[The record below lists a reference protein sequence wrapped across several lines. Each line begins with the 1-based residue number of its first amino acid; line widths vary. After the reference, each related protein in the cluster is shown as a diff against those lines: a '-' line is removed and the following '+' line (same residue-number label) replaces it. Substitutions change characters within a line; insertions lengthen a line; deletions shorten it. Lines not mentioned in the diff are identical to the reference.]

1 MLKKRIILVVIS
13 AVLIWLLFLLPK
25 VVVNNEE
32 GTLASDSTSPS
43 TTIHQEVPQSL
54 QKQIGQLRASLS
66 DDIEKEKSAIFA
78 DSLADLYAK
87 AAKFDSAG
95 WFSEEAASFFNTT
108 ESKIKAGDNYYQ
120 AFTFATDPTKQNQ
133 LAEKAR
139 GFYNT
144 VLEENPRNLDVKTK
158 LAMTHISSSNP
169 MTGILMLR
177 EVLAADPKNELAL
190 YNLGILSIQS
200 GQYDKAIERF
210 KELIGVNPNHT
221 QGQLF
226 LGVAYMQTGDRDH
239 AREQFEKVKK
249 MDLDPAVQAAA
260 DSYLTDLK

>member
-32 GTLASDSTSPS
+32 GTLASDSTSQP
-43 TTIHQEVPQSL
+43 TIHQEVPPSL

-66 DDIEKEKSAIFA
+66 PDIEKEKSAIFA
-78 DSLADLYAK
+78 DSLADLYSK

-95 WFSEEAASFFNTT
+95 WFSEEAATFFNTT

-120 AFTFATDPTKQNQ
+120 AFTFATDPAKQNQ
-133 LAEKAR
+133 FAEKAR
-139 GFYNT
+139 GFFKA
-144 VLEENPRNLDVKTK
+144 VLEENPQNLNVKTK

-177 EVLAADPKNELAL
+177 EVLATDPKNELAL

-210 KELIGVNPNHT
+210 KELIAVNPNHT

-226 LGVAYMQTGDRDH
+226 LGVAYMQAGDRDH

>member
-1 MLKKRIILVVIS
+1 MLKNRIILVLIS
-13 AVLIWLLFLLPK
+13 GVLIWLLFMLPK

-32 GTLASDSTSPS
+32 GTLASDSASES
-43 TTIHQEVPQSL
+43 ASMHQEVPQTVR
-54 QKQIGQLRASLS
+54 KQIGQLRASLS
-66 DDIEKEKSAIFA
+66 EDIEKEKSAIFA
-78 DSLADLYAK
+78 DSLADLYVK

-95 WFSEEAASFFNTT
+95 WFSEEAALFFNTT

-133 LAEKAR
+133 LAEKAP
-139 GFYNT
+139 GFFKE
-144 VLEENPRNLDVKTK
+144 VLEEDPQNLNVKTK

-177 EVLAADPKNELAL
+177 EVLAEDPKNELAL

-210 KELIGVNPNHT
+210 KELIAVNPAHT

-226 LGVAYMQTGDRDH
+226 LGVAYMQAGDRDH
-239 AREQFEKVKK
+239 AKEQFEKVKK
-249 MDLDPAVQAAA
+249 MDSDPAVQAAV

>member
-1 MLKKRIILVVIS
+1 
-13 AVLIWLLFLLPK
+13 
-25 VVVNNEE
+25 
-32 GTLASDSTSPS
+32 
-43 TTIHQEVPQSL
+43 
-54 QKQIGQLRASLS
+54 
-66 DDIEKEKSAIFA
+66 KSAIFA

-190 YNLGILSIQS
+190 YNLGILS
-200 GQYDKAIERF
+200 
-210 KELIGVNPNHT
+210 
-221 QGQLF
+221 
-226 LGVAYMQTGDRDH
+226 
-239 AREQFEKVKK
+239 
-249 MDLDPAVQAAA
+249 
-260 DSYLTDLK
+260 

>member
-1 MLKKRIILVVIS
+1 MLKTRILLIVVS
-13 AVLIWLLFLLPK
+13 GVLIWLLFLLPK

-32 GTLASDSTSPS
+32 GSLASDSASQATEV
-43 TTIHQEVPQSL
+43 HQEVPLSL
-54 QKQIGQLRASLS
+54 QVQIGELRASLS
-66 DDIEKEKSAIFA
+66 GGIEKEKSAIFA
-78 DSLADLYAK
+78 DSLADLYQK
-87 AAKFDSAG
+87 AGKFDSAG
-95 WFSEEAASFFNTT
+95 WFSEEASSFFNTI

-133 LAEKAR
+133 LAQKAR
-139 GFYNT
+139 DFFME
-144 VLEENPRNLDVKTK
+144 VLEEEPGNLEVKTK

-177 EVLAADPKNELAL
+177 EVLAEDPKNELAL

-200 GQYDKAIERF
+200 GQFDKAIERF
-210 KELIGVNPNHT
+210 KELIAVNPSHT

-226 LGVAYMQTGDRDH
+226 LGVAYMRAGDRDH
-239 AREQFEKVKK
+239 AKEQFEKVKK
-249 MDLDPAVQAAA
+249 MDSDPAVQAAV

>member
-1 MLKKRIILVVIS
+1 MLKTRILLVAIS
-13 AVLIWLLFLLPK
+13 GIIIWLLFLLPK
-25 VVVNNEE
+25 VVVNNEDE
-32 GTLASDSTSPS
+32 TLASDSTSQA
-43 TTIHQEVPQSL
+43 TVVHEEVPEAV

-66 DDIEKEKSAIFA
+66 EGIEKEKSAIFA
-78 DSLADLYAK
+78 DSLADLYLK
-87 AAKFDSAG
+87 AGKFDSAG
-95 WFSEEAASFFNTT
+95 WFSEKAATFFNTT

-120 AFTFATDPTKQNQ
+120 AFTFATDPDKQNQ

-139 GFYNT
+139 GFFNQ
-144 VLEENPRNLDVKTK
+144 VLKENPQNLDVKTK

-177 EVLAADPKNELAL
+177 EVIATDPNNELAL

-200 GQYDKAIERF
+200 GQYDKAIDRF
-210 KELIGVNPNHT
+210 KELIAVNPMHT

-239 AREQFEKVKK
+239 AKEQFEKVKK
-249 MDLDPAVQAAA
+249 MDSDPAVQAAA